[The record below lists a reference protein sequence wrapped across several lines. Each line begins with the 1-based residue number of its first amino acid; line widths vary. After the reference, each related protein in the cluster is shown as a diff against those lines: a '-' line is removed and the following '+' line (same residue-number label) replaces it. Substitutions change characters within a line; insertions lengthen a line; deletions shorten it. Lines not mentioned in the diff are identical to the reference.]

1 MFDADLN
8 ASINI
13 AQKHSN
19 ELKKKKVEL
28 PVSFVFPSDGK
39 YELNRQAMCHLAHCL
54 MP

>member
-13 AQKHSN
+13 AKRWSEQM
-19 ELKKKKVEL
+19 KKRKVEL